1 MAVIPITLGMR
12 GDTGGWFLID
22 TGGLSPVDY
31 GSISDRSHECGYR
44 LLGFREGPWSLL
56 SLRRVLRGRAVISG
70 GQAAHLFSTTNK
82 KRQSP
87 SELLFKG
94 IVN

>member
-1 MAVIPITLGMR
+1 MIPVTQVMM
-12 GDTGGWFLID
+12 GDTRGWFLID

-31 GSISDRSHECGYR
+31 GSISDRSQECGYR
-44 LLGFREGPWSLL
+44 LLVSVKGPWSLL

-70 GQAAHLFSTTNK
+70 GQAAHLFSTTSK

-87 SELLFKG
+87 E
-94 IVN
+94 